1 MPTKYELQA
10 ELRELNRGFPRI
22 PISKMKMHELEAT
35 IDSVKKLKAGT
46 SAALVGKEPAKAG
59 RPGARAIPTEEMEDE
74 DVVIHLP
81 QVPAARIT
89 KKVVVEKVDKEPESL
104 KAPKKRVAK
113 EDPTQSEIFPAV
125 KAKSAKV
132 EYHNCNCPHCK
143 L

>member
-1 MPTKYELQA
+1 MPSKYELQA
-10 ELRELNRGFPRI
+10 ELRELNRGYPRI

-59 RPGARAIPTEEMEDE
+59 RPGARPIHVEDMEDE

-89 KKVVVEKVDKEPESL
+89 KKVVVEKEPESL
-104 KAPKKRVAK
+104 KAPKKRVVK
-113 EDPTQSEIFPAV
+113 EDPTQSDMFPAV
-125 KAKSAKV
+125 RTKSAKA
-132 EYHNCNCPHCK
+132 EYHSCNCPHCK